1 MKQELDRIEQQRA
14 RNQARN
20 QALLRKIHDTLE
32 TNQYNEGLSRAKET
46 LEEAKRQFLRDLNK
60 KDPMWRE
67 KMRARKLE
75 EIKRLEVY
83 KDRVAK
89 ELVERQK
96 QLEDEM
102 LLNEHVRRMRE
113 EVNDQHEQMREIEN

>member
-1 MKQELDRIEQQRA
+1 M
-14 RNQARN
+14 
-20 QALLRKIHDTLE
+20 LRKIHDTLE
-32 TNQYNEGLSRAKET
+32 TNSHNEGLFRAKET

-96 QLEDEM
+96 
-102 LLNEHVRRMRE
+102 
-113 EVNDQHEQMREIEN
+113 

>member
-1 MKQELDRIEQQRA
+1 
-14 RNQARN
+14 
-20 QALLRKIHDTLE
+20 LLRKIHDTLE
-32 TNQYNEGLSRAKET
+32 ANSQNESLLRAKET

-75 EIKRLEVY
+75 EIKRLEFY

-89 ELVERQK
+89 ELVER
-96 QLEDEM
+96 
-102 LLNEHVRRMRE
+102 
-113 EVNDQHEQMREIEN
+113 

>member
-1 MKQELDRIEQQRA
+1 M
-14 RNQARN
+14 
-20 QALLRKIHDTLE
+20 LRKIHDTLE
-32 TNQYNEGLSRAKET
+32 ANSQNESLLRAKET

-75 EIKRLEVY
+75 EIKRLEFY

-89 ELVERQK
+89 ELVER
-96 QLEDEM
+96 
-102 LLNEHVRRMRE
+102 
-113 EVNDQHEQMREIEN
+113 